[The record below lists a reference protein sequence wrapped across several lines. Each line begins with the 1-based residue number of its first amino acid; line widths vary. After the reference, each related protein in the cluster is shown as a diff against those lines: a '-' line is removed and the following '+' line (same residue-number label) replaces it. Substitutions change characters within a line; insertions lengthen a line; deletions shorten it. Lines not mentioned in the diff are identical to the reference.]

1 MIRPTFMG
9 LSTGVSGLQA
19 AQKSLDIVGNNI
31 SNANTEGYTRQRVD
45 VYAIPSICGS
55 RLYSYQTL
63 GGAGLGVAIE
73 GRSQIR
79 DSYLDLRFREMSAK
93 AKSSELYAEAM
104 GDVESLLSE
113 VSVDGIGVQLQDLI
127 AAIND
132 LAENPGKPE
141 FESLVQDA
149 ASTLVKEIKNASY
162 TLASIRD
169 QREYSMQ
176 EDIDTINQ
184 ALEDI
189 ANLNKTIKNEQ
200 ILGNEPL
207 ELLDQRNLLID
218 KISELANIDVE
229 YQQKYTDGTNIKFTE
244 LKLSINGKTILDH
257 NQYGKF
263 AMSIDENTDAVTVSY
278 KGGLK
283 TGDFYNERA
292 TADVDDFN
300 DDITAGEFR
309 GYIDFFNENGEFDSP
324 NNNTHG
330 IGYFEKRLD
339 LLAKTLSDVMNTAN
353 ALADGT
359 KRDLFESDN
368 GEPINASNIK
378 LSEGWLTGEYG
389 LTNTKKD
396 LPGDTSGANDNLL
409 YMITQFTNPLE
420 FKADNG
426 NFIYN
431 GSLEEYTT
439 DIADM
444 VHSEVSNANTMAGLH
459 SAQMG
464 TIQDLRDG
472 MSSVSLNEEAVDMMR
487 FQKSYSACAQY
498 VSVIND
504 ILETLINNVGQVR

>member
-9 LSTGVSGLQA
+9 LNTGVSGLQA

-31 SNANTEGYTRQRVD
+31 TNANTEGYTRQRVD
-45 VYAIPSICGS
+45 LYATPSICGS
-55 RLYSYQTL
+55 RLYSFQTL
-63 GGAGLGVAIE
+63 GGAGLGVTIE

-79 DSYLDLRFREMSAK
+79 DPYLDLRFRELSAK
-93 AKSSELYAEAM
+93 ASASELYSDAVS
-104 GDVESLLSE
+104 DVETLLSE
-113 VSVDGIGVQLQDLI
+113 VTVDGISVQMQEFM

-132 LAENPGKPE
+132 LAENPGKAE
-141 FESLVQDA
+141 FESLAKDA
-149 ASTLVKEIKNASY
+149 ASTLAKEIKNAAYS
-162 TLASIRD
+162 LSAIRE

-176 EDIDTINQ
+176 EDIDYINQ
-184 ALEDI
+184 TLSDI
-189 ANLNKTIKNEQ
+189 AEINKTIKNEQ
-200 ILGNEPL
+200 ILGNQPL
-207 ELLDQRNLLID
+207 ELIDERNLMID
-218 KISELANIDVE
+218 NISKLANIDVE
-229 YQQKYTDGTNIKFTE
+229 YQQKYTDSGNIKYSE

-257 NQYGKF
+257 NQFGEF
-263 AMSIDENTDAVTVSY
+263 SMSVDKDTNVVTVSY

-292 TADVDDFN
+292 TEDVADFN
-300 DDITAGEFR
+300 SDITAGEFK
-309 GYIDFFNENGEFDSP
+309 GYINFFNENGEFDSP

-339 LLAKTLSDVMNTAN
+339 MLASSLADIMNKAN
-353 ALADGT
+353 ELADGT
-359 KRDLFESDN
+359 ARDLFESDDG
-368 GEPINASNIK
+368 GEINANNIK

-409 YMITQFTNPLE
+409 YMITQFTQKRE
-420 FKADNG
+420 FNAENG
-426 NFIYN
+426 NSIYI

-439 DIADM
+439 DIAD
-444 VHSEVSNANTMAGLH
+444 VAHSEVSNANTMSMLH
-459 SAQMG
+459 NSQLG
-464 TIQDLRDG
+464 TVQDLRDG
-472 MSSVSLNEEAVDMMR
+472 MSSVSLNEEATDMMR